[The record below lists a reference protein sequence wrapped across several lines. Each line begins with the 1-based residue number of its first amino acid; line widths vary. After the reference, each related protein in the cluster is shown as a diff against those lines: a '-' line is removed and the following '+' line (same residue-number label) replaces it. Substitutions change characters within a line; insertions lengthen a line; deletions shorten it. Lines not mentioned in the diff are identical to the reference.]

1 MCLSCSSLHFSYTN
15 LHSRYSIEG
24 LDINMPADEPRKK
37 RYWTGGPE
45 TGVLQTCRLAEWK
58 VQAWTCEQS
67 LLVSVSGSLNHE
79 RGGRRERRSGGQGRR
94 RKEGEEGECVRI
106 WVCVGEWAPALL
118 APYYPPTSKPDS
130 RYGVLPWAPL
140 EGTLALHNS
149 AWEPTAVAPGKPEPE
164 RSRDSRHSVP
174 AGPGAFG
181 LPEEETTGSI
191 TSQQKLRCG
200 PLGKGPTRMW
210 PILRNR
216 AHPGFDSRRG
226 AGFSASV
233 QGGGPRRCGAGG
245 ARATRRPTLPAGF
258 PAPRPPRPPRT
269 CVRFTGPRGP
279 AAPLAAPSLS

>member
-1 MCLSCSSLHFSYTN
+1 MCKNLSVCWRVGTSSACSLLPSHLQAGLSLQSTPLGATRGHSCSTQQC
-15 LHSRYSIEG
+15 RR
-24 LDINMPADEPRKK
+24 AD
-37 RYWTGGPE
+37 
-45 TGVLQTCRLAEWK
+45 
-58 VQAWTCEQS
+58 S
-67 LLVSVSGSLNHE
+67 
-79 RGGRRERRSGGQGRR
+79 
-94 RKEGEEGECVRI
+94 
-106 WVCVGEWAPALL
+106 
-118 APYYPPTSKPDS
+118 
-130 RYGVLPWAPL
+130 
-140 EGTLALHNS
+140 
-149 AWEPTAVAPGKPEPE
+149 AVAPGKPEPE

-210 PILRNR
+210 PILRNH